1 MPVAQLPASRDPV
14 SGQIYVPPR
23 SFVADGS
30 LREAERFAVPAAGV
44 LFSATTFDGQ
54 AYGIVD
60 LDCGARIQSYLSPGT
75 ERIGER
81 CHAVEMVD
89 EARGRARFAH
99 E

>member
-44 LFSATTFDGQ
+44 LFSATTFNGQ

-60 LDCGARIQSYLSPGT
+60 LDCGARIQTLLEAGT
-75 ERIGER
+75 DRIGAR
-81 CHAVEMVD
+81 VAAQAVD
-89 EARGRARFAH
+89 EQGHARFAH

>member
-1 MPVAQLPASRDPV
+1 MPVAQLNASRDPE

-30 LREAERFAVPAAGV
+30 LRKPDLVTVPAQGI
-44 LFSATTFDGQ
+44 LYSATTLNGQ

-60 LDCGARIQSYLSPGT
+60 LDCGARIQTLLTPGT
-75 ERIGER
+75 DRIGDRVSARDE
-81 CHAVEMVD
+81 VQTTEM
-89 EARGRARFAH
+89 RFTH

>member
-1 MPVAQLPASRDPV
+1 MPVAQLNASRDPE

-30 LREAERFAVPAAGV
+30 LRKPDLVTVPAQGI
-44 LFSATTFDGQ
+44 LYSATTFNGQ

-60 LDCGARIQSYLSPGT
+60 LDCGARIQTLLTPGT
-75 ERIGER
+75 DRIGDRVSARDE
-81 CHAVEMVD
+81 VQTTEM
-89 EARGRARFAH
+89 RFTH